1 MGELFAIYVAVKV
14 ILREACMM
22 LGFTAGIKFFLR
34 YLKRG

>member
-1 MGELFAIYVAVKV
+1 MNELLAIYVAVKA
-14 ILREACMM
+14 ILQEVCMV